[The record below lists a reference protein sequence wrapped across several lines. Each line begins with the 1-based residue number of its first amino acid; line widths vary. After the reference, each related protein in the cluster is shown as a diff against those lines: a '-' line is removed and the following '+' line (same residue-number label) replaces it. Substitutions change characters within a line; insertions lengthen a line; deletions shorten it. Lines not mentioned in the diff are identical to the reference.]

1 METWDQIAEREAAK
15 DPFFKKV
22 LESQRQFASVQVPYR
37 LSTWPMYDF
46 AGNYYWK
53 DRVYGKPA
61 K

>member
-1 METWDQIAEREAAK
+1 
-15 DPFFKKV
+15 
-22 LESQRQFASVQVPYR
+22 LLVPYR

-53 DRVYGKPA
+53 ERVYGKPA